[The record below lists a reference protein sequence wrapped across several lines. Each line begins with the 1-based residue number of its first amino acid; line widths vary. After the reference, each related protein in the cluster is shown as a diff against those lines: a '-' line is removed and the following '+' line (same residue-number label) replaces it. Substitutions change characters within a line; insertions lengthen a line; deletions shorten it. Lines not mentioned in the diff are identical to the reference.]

1 MHGLHLSEEEVRTPP
16 HLKKLGDAL
25 DELLSLAKPP
35 KSLALPKEVRV
46 AIMRWIEGWRKDV
59 MQLVVVERIGTP
71 GRYAELCQHV
81 QNYTIWLQA
90 GTNNGQAMHSDV
102 FIAVVSSLCP
112 LHSN

>member
-1 MHGLHLSEEEVRTPP
+1 MHELQPSEEEVRTLPR
-16 HLKKLGDAL
+16 LKKVRDAL
-25 DELLSLAKPP
+25 DELLSLAEPP

-71 GRYAELCQHV
+71 DRYTEFCQHV

-90 GTNNGQAMHSDV
+90 GINEGQAMHSDV

-112 LHSN
+112 LH